1 MLLARVGLAGVV
13 FSSLRDCG
21 ACQQESRGLD
31 IGNDGEDRCARG
43 RRVEEECSAGTRM
56 EQASKKKGLGGKS
69 WGWRRSWVR
78 AGWVWGGGGQL
89 CGAAAEDG
97 DPWTPHW
104 ARCLAQK
111 WDSGRNDRRN
121 GSAPAPCHSRASCP
135 SSPAGL
141 PPTRRGCGLTPSP
154 SPSIPPPIAIP
165 PPTHP
170 GSPGPLQLASP
181 PPVQHPAI
189 CGRVDVSIGLGLDND
204 IHADSATFDLAR
216 SWSVPASYSA
226 TPHPIPLQPFF
237 TVPRRR
243 VWRRRPGPRTAA
255 MGAHQ
260 IAQRRAVQTTA
271 AKARQDGPDRNTHSH
286 WWAAR

>member
-1 MLLARVGLAGVV
+1 MQRRYANGAG
-13 FSSLRDCG
+13 
-21 ACQQESRGLD
+21 QQEKRTGREKLGL
-31 IGNDGEDRCARG
+31 
-43 RRVEEECSAGTRM
+43 EEELGAGGM
-56 EQASKKKGLGGKS
+56 GLGGVDNFVVQQQRT
-69 WGWRRSWVR
+69 GTR
-78 AGWVWGGGGQL
+78 
-89 CGAAAEDG
+89 
-97 DPWTPHW
+97 
-104 ARCLAQK
+104 
-111 WDSGRNDRRN
+111 
-121 GSAPAPCHSRASCP
+121 
-135 SSPAGL
+135 GL
-141 PPTRRGCGLTPSP
+141 PTGQGVWRKSGILGGTTGETAQRLPHAIRRQAARPAQQVCRRRDEVWAHPIP
-154 SPSIPPPIAIP
+154 IPFHPPPIAIP
-165 PPTHP
+165 PPTHS

-204 IHADSATFDLAR
+204 IHADSAAFDLAR

>member
-1 MLLARVGLAGVV
+1 MQRRYANGAG
-13 FSSLRDCG
+13 
-21 ACQQESRGLD
+21 QQEKRTGREKLGL
-31 IGNDGEDRCARG
+31 
-43 RRVEEECSAGTRM
+43 EEELGAGGM
-56 EQASKKKGLGGKS
+56 GL
-69 WGWRRSWVR
+69 
-78 AGWVWGGGGQL
+78 GGGGQL

-141 PPTRRGCGLTPSP
+141 PPARRGCGLTPPP
-154 SPSIPPPIAIP
+154 SPSIPPP
-165 PPTHP
+165 
-170 GSPGPLQLASP
+170 SPFPLPLIQVPLGLSSLHP

-189 CGRVDVSIGLGLDND
+189 CARVDVSIGLGLDND

-216 SWSVPASYSA
+216 SWSVPASYRA

-286 WWAAR
+286 WWAADRARSQHGRLSSGTSPVRGLIPRPR

>member
-1 MLLARVGLAGVV
+1 MQRRYANGAG
-13 FSSLRDCG
+13 
-21 ACQQESRGLD
+21 QQEKRTGREKLGL
-31 IGNDGEDRCARG
+31 
-43 RRVEEECSAGTRM
+43 EEELGAGGM
-56 EQASKKKGLGGKS
+56 GLGGWTTLWCSSRGRGPVDSPLGKVS
-69 WGWRRSWVR
+69 GAKVGFWEERQAKRLSACPMPFEGKLPVQPSRS
-78 AGWVWGGGGQL
+78 
-89 CGAAAEDG
+89 AADE
-97 DPWTPHW
+97 
-104 ARCLAQK
+104 
-111 WDSGRNDRRN
+111 
-121 GSAPAPCHSRASCP
+121 
-135 SSPAGL
+135 
-141 PPTRRGCGLTPSP
+141 TRCGLTPSP

-165 PPTHP
+165 PPTHS

-204 IHADSATFDLAR
+204 IHADSAAFDLAR

>member
-1 MLLARVGLAGVV
+1 MQRRYANGAG
-13 FSSLRDCG
+13 
-21 ACQQESRGLD
+21 QQEKRTGREKLGL
-31 IGNDGEDRCARG
+31 
-43 RRVEEECSAGTRM
+43 EEELGAGGM
-56 EQASKKKGLGGKS
+56 GLGGWTTLWCSSRGRGPVDSPLGKVS
-69 WGWRRSWVR
+69 GAKVGFWEERQAKRLSACPMPFEGKLPVQPSRSAADETR
-78 AGWVWGGGGQL
+78 VW
-89 CGAAAEDG
+89 AH
-97 DPWTPHW
+97 PIPIPFH
-104 ARCLAQK
+104 
-111 WDSGRNDRRN
+111 
-121 GSAPAPCHSRASCP
+121 
-135 SSPAGL
+135 
-141 PPTRRGCGLTPSP
+141 
-154 SPSIPPPIAIP
+154 PPPIAIP

>member
-1 MLLARVGLAGVV
+1 MTAKTGAR
-13 FSSLRDCG
+13 
-21 ACQQESRGLD
+21 E
-31 IGNDGEDRCARG
+31 DG
-43 RRVEEECSAGTRM
+43 
-56 EQASKKKGLGGKS
+56 
-69 WGWRRSWVR
+69 GWRRNAAQVR
-78 AGWVWGGGGQL
+78 EWSRPARKKDWEGKVGVGGGVGCGRDGFGGGGVDNFVVQQQRTGTRGSPL
-89 CGAAAEDG
+89 GKVSGAKVGFWEERQAKRLSACPMPFEVQPSRSAADE
-97 DPWTPHW
+97 TRVW
-104 ARCLAQK
+104 AH
-111 WDSGRNDRRN
+111 
-121 GSAPAPCHSRASCP
+121 PIPIPFH
-135 SSPAGL
+135 
-141 PPTRRGCGLTPSP
+141 
-154 SPSIPPPIAIP
+154 PPPIAIP
-165 PPTHP
+165 PPTHS

-189 CGRVDVSIGLGLDND
+189 CGRVDVSIRLGLDND

-226 TPHPIPLQPFF
+226 TPHPIPLRPFF

-271 AKARQDGPDRNTHSH
+271 AKAPQDGPDRNTHSH